1 MKYKKLFM
9 VCVITFFLFM
19 NHTLALSQED
29 TDPSITSSSDNQT
42 DEQVIIKET
51 NVDSVMSDSIDT
63 QEIESKPT
71 DGLIFIDGHY
81 YYLENGSLYRGFK
94 QINGKTYFFSRIDG
108 KMRTGMFDIDGYT
121 YYFNSNGEMQTGL
134 QQINGNYYYFES
146 DGKIYRGFKILEDK
160 TYFFSRIDGHMKLGF
175 QVIDDEL
182 YYLDFNQG
190 SIDGLVNASDGTYY
204 LENGSLYRG
213 FKQING
219 KTYFFSRI
227 DGKMRTGMFDIDGYT
242 YYFNLNGEMQTD
254 LQQINGNY
262 YYFESDGRLYRG
274 FKQINGKTYFF
285 SRIDGKMRT
294 GMFDIDGYTYYFNLN
309 GEMQIGHYIIGD
321 YYYCFDT
328 DGKMIRGFHTINNK
342 KFFFSRVDGHMK
354 LGWQF
359 IDGEKYYFDINYGMA
374 TGWVTIGGLE
384 YYFNEDGTLKLGFY
398 QKDGYT
404 YYVDDNGIM
413 ATDWTIIEG
422 RKFFFNSLGQMIAK
436 DAKMVIDVSVHQG
449 QIDWETVKNYGMV
462 DGVIL
467 RVGFGSINED
477 ERLAYNISEL
487 KRLGIPYGVYLF
499 SYAEN
504 GIEAIAEANA
514 TTDLIKKY
522 NMNPT
527 LGIYYDI
534 EDWTAGSANSYGIT
548 QETYQ
553 IIVENFISTM
563 KAYGYNSYV
572 YTGLNFALNRFN
584 EETRKYIRWI
594 AQYNHVCTYPG
605 EYDMWQY
612 SSTERIPG
620 INTNVDVNVLFN

>member
-1 MKYKKLFM
+1 
-9 VCVITFFLFM
+9 
-19 NHTLALSQED
+19 
-29 TDPSITSSSDNQT
+29 
-42 DEQVIIKET
+42 
-51 NVDSVMSDSIDT
+51 
-63 QEIESKPT
+63 
-71 DGLIFIDGHY
+71 
-81 YYLENGSLYRGFK
+81 
-94 QINGKTYFFSRIDG
+94 
-108 KMRTGMFDIDGYT
+108 
-121 YYFNSNGEMQTGL
+121 
-134 QQINGNYYYFES
+134 
-146 DGKIYRGFKILEDK
+146 
-160 TYFFSRIDGHMKLGF
+160 
-175 QVIDDEL
+175 
-182 YYLDFNQG
+182 
-190 SIDGLVNASDGTYY
+190 
-204 LENGSLYRG
+204 
-213 FKQING
+213 
-219 KTYFFSRI
+219 
-227 DGKMRTGMFDIDGYT
+227 
-242 YYFNLNGEMQTD
+242 
-254 LQQINGNY
+254 
-262 YYFESDGRLYRG
+262 
-274 FKQINGKTYFF
+274 
-285 SRIDGKMRT
+285 
-294 GMFDIDGYTYYFNLN
+294 
-309 GEMQIGHYIIGD
+309 MQIGHYIIGN

-436 DAKMVIDVSVHQG
+436 DAKMVIDVSKFQG

>member
-51 NVDSVMSDSIDT
+51 NVDSVMSDPVYT
-63 QEIESKPT
+63 EETESKPT

-94 QINGKTYFFSRIDG
+94 QINGKTYFFSRING

-121 YYFNSNGEMQTGL
+121 YYFNSNGEMQTGF

-146 DGKIYRGFKILEDK
+146 DGKIYRGFKALEGK

-175 QVIDDEL
+175 QVIDDKL

-242 YYFNLNGEMQTD
+242 YYFNLNGEMQ
-254 LQQINGNY
+254 
-262 YYFESDGRLYRG
+262 
-274 FKQINGKTYFF
+274 
-285 SRIDGKMRT
+285 
-294 GMFDIDGYTYYFNLN
+294 
-309 GEMQIGHYIIGD
+309 IGHYIIGN

-359 IDGEKYYFDINYGMA
+359 IDGEKYYFDISYGMA

-436 DAKMVIDVSVHQG
+436 DAKMIIDVSVHQG